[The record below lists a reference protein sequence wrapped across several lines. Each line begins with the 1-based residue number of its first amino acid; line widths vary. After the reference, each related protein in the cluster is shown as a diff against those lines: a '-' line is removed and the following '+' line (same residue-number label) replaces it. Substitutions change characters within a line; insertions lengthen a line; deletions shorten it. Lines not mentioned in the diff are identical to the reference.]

1 MEIIKFLFVF
11 IFDIFNIWIW
21 FNFLDKRNVIK
32 IYNYVF
38 ILEYMNM
45 VYNYVFVLYI
55 LIEFWI
61 FLLINILFLN
71 LYVKLVGFYMVVF
84 LNCNGNFLNL
94 FFIKGCL

>member
-21 FNFLDKRNVIK
+21 FNFLDKRNVI
-32 IYNYVF
+32 YNYVF

-45 VYNYVFVLYI
+45 IYNYVFVLYI
-55 LIEFWI
+55 LIVFWI

-84 LNCNGNFLNL
+84 FKL
-94 FFIKGCL
+94 

>member
-45 VYNYVFVLYI
+45 IYNYVFVLYI
-55 LIEFWI
+55 LFEFWI
-61 FLLINILFLN
+61 FLLINILVLN

-84 LNCNGNFLNL
+84 LKL
-94 FFIKGCL
+94 

>member
-1 MEIIKFLFVF
+1 MEIIKFL
-11 IFDIFNIWIW
+11 FDIFNIWIW

-55 LIEFWI
+55 LNEFWI

-84 LNCNGNFLNL
+84 FKL
-94 FFIKGCL
+94 